1 MNRVL
6 PILFALACV
15 FGGCVLVVRVLHRAA
30 AEEVAF
36 ANERAGR

>member
-1 MNRVL
+1 MKRLL
-6 PILFALACV
+6 PILLTLACM
-15 FGGCVLVVRVLHRAA
+15 FAGGVLVVRVLHRAA